1 MWKRIHVWTYSN
13 DKLKARHFYATKR
26 FIDDL
31 CTLID
36 GGVFNDVYKN
46 ICPPKLHANYLKS
59 QKERLVTSS
68 LWKLGLV
75 KSEKSQFRTTLRSSG
90 RHFQIYYRI
99 YNYDKN
105 YEIITCLYKNQI
117 KIYNIE
123 LTIFKFFVTIID
135 LYIHTHIYIY
145 VNHEEPLENHVLVNH
160 VLVYIYILYIYTYN
174 P

>member
-31 CTLID
+31 GTLID

-75 KSEKSQFRTTLRSSG
+75 KSEKSQFRTTLRSSD
-90 RHFQIYYRI
+90 RYFQI
-99 YNYDKN
+99 
-105 YEIITCLYKNQI
+105 
-117 KIYNIE
+117 
-123 LTIFKFFVTIID
+123 F
-135 LYIHTHIYIY
+135 
-145 VNHEEPLENHVLVNH
+145 
-160 VLVYIYILYIYTYN
+160 
-174 P
+174 